1 MGPVRRGKQGR
12 GKEMCPHRAGQDD
25 PGGRRHPG
33 GAGTAQAAGPVQL
46 FGIRSAGAWN
56 APAGSTCPLA
66 GGSLPPSR
74 RQRTPG
80 TRQPPATSNA
90 PPRRA
95 ARKPRPCGPRAR
107 FHLRPFAGSWVGS
120 NVDRHPVFVP
130 DLALRRTV
138 RPCGPVDG
146 AAAKRHGPG
155 RGDRKGS
162 TRQPEHAELHCA
174 SNRKTSWYHV
184 RTCDKR
190 RCPWRLA
197 TLSASVGPHP
207 LPARK
212 TLG

>member
-1 MGPVRRGKQGR
+1 
-12 GKEMCPHRAGQDD
+12 MCPHRAGQDD

-120 NVDRHPVFVP
+120 SVDRHPVFVP

-174 SNRKTSWYHV
+174 SNRKTSWLDKIILKTRPLGLVKNSAGLILCLELRPGRVIEHPGSGLKHQV
-184 RTCDKR
+184 RA
-190 RCPWRLA
+190 RL
-197 TLSASVGPHP
+197 
-207 LPARK
+207 
-212 TLG
+212 